1 MKINEVSQR
10 PGQVPESS
18 LSSQDQGL
26 ESVSHY
32 QVYHELS
39 DLPVVHK
46 SLEEEF
52 ISRLALVE
60 DLHRRFHFMVTE
72 LQSAGLRAEDD
83 K

>member
-1 MKINEVSQR
+1 MKPNETSHH
-10 PGQVPESS
+10 PGQKPEPALVSHD
-18 LSSQDQGL
+18 LNPH
-26 ESVSHY
+26 SVSHY

-52 ISRLALVE
+52 LSRLALVE

>member
-1 MKINEVSQR
+1 MKTNNTNHHS
-10 PGQVPESS
+10 GQKFDTSS
-18 LSSQDQGL
+18 IDL
-26 ESVSHY
+26 EMQTQSVSHY

-72 LQSAGLRAEDD
+72 LQSVGLRTEDG